1 MPAVD
6 TFKIEKSLEDLIYQ
20 LINSYLDFIDKKD
33 VPVAVYSIHREMA
46 LSYKETVPL
55 NMVDFFNELKNKRL
69 KDIFNTSDSKNP
81 LFNELFETILFPSGS
96 LSELATDFYM
106 DYKQSKIDPL
116 QRQQYQMKD
125 FLDHCRGQNNK
136 DKYQNVYT
144 SVRVKLYNKGFFQR
158 GNFQYEPALNILLEN
173 ELELYLVEL
182 ADLYGISQSD
192 EDIIRGLYRKIH
204 GPVKLEICNY
214 CKMPMRSRI
223 ICYNNH
229 ICFHDHTKNRQ
240 ERETFLLKQGEVA
253 YIPLD
258 GIAYFN
264 VLPGIEEFRIYTILK
279 KQFESESVSVNLFPN
294 LERDGDIEI
303 LTGQK
308 RILIDVKD
316 YREPER
322 LARHI
327 NERIGSYFDLDYVY
341 IPQYRMKGSDYL
353 SVLKDQV
360 NKDLFFKVTGKSLKF
375 VNQKQLIAEI
385 EDVIGRLNNE
395 A

>member
-1 MPAVD
+1 MPAID
-6 TFKIEKSLEDLIYQ
+6 TLKIDKSLEDLIYQ
-20 LINSYLDFIDKKD
+20 VIDNYMDFMDKKE
-33 VPVAVYSIHREMA
+33 VPVAVYSLHRE
-46 LSYKETVPL
+46 LVLNYKETVPL
-55 NMVDFFNELKNKRL
+55 NLIDFFYILKKKRL
-69 KDIFNTSDSKNP
+69 KDIFHTSDSQNP
-81 LFNELFETILFPSGS
+81 LFNDLFDTTLFTDGC

-125 FLDHCRGQNNK
+125 FLDHCRSQI
-136 DKYQNVYT
+136 DREKYQNVYT
-144 SVRVKLYNKGFFQR
+144 AVRVKLYNKGFFQN

-173 ELELYLVEL
+173 ELELHFIEL
-182 ADLYGISQSD
+182 ADLYGISLSD
-192 EDIIRGLYRKIH
+192 EEIIRGLYRKIN
-204 GPVKLEICNY
+204 GPLKFEICNY
-214 CKMPMRSRI
+214 CKMPMKSKNV
-223 ICYNNH
+223 CYNNH
-229 ICFHDHTKNRQ
+229 VCFHDHTKNRQ

-279 KQFESESVSVNLFPN
+279 KLFENESISVNLFPN

-303 LTGQK
+303 LAGKK

-327 NERIGSYFDLDYVY
+327 NERIGNYFNLEYVH
-341 IPQYRMKGSDYL
+341 IPKYRMKGSDYL
-353 SVLKDQV
+353 RVLRDQV
-360 NKDLFFKVTGKSLKF
+360 NKDTFFKVTGKTLKF

-385 EDVIGRLNNE
+385 EDVLGRLKNE